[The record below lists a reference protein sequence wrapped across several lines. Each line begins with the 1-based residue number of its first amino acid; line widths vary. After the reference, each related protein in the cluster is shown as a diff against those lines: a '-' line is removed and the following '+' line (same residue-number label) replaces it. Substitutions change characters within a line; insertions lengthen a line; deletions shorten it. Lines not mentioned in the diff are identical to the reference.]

1 MDIFTSPPIVLSLVV
16 ASLYGG
22 LFQLVW
28 GQSWGDFLLYW
39 ITSIVGFGLGQAI
52 GNVVG
57 LDVLMVGEVHFL
69 EGTLVC
75 WAALFVAKWLKV

>member
-1 MDIFTSPPIVLSLVV
+1 MDIFTSPPLVLSLVV

-22 LFQLVW
+22 LFHVVW
-28 GQSWGDFLLYW
+28 GQSWGEFLLFW

-57 LDVLMVGEVHFL
+57 LNVLMVGQVHLL
-69 EGTLVC
+69 EASMVC